1 MILCR
6 DQPLRDVIAAI
17 RAEIAAGATTIELQ
31 ALDPDGAP
39 GHYAGERLDGRIHRP
54 YRVWLDLA
62 ERLGLRMLTP
72 ATSEPSLVTIRYAVL
87 DPRARLDYAARGT
100 EETERYGAESDFARI
115 DKSEDPGF
123 LLDFADA
130 LERCG
135 LMERASPAMRILD
148 LGVNTGDELALI
160 RTLLPDLPATLVGI
174 DHSASAIAVAKQ
186 RFANDPR
193 IELHCADVN
202 DPMTVGKFD
211 LVVTISTLQSAGL
224 DDRDL
229 IRRIVQNHL
238 APGGSVIIGVP
249 NCRYVDGE
257 VEYGARMRN
266 FKQPELG
273 LVVKDIAFYRK
284 YFQQHHM
291 QVFVTGKHYLFVT
304 AIANVPT
311 E

>member
-1 MILCR
+1 VIDCR
-6 DQPLRDVIAAI
+6 DQSLRDVIAAI
-17 RAEIAAGATTIELQ
+17 RAELATSTTIELR
-31 ALDPDGAP
+31 ALDPDEAQGR
-39 GHYAGERLDGRIHRP
+39 YAGEKIDGRIHRP
-54 YRVWLDLA
+54 WRVWLDVA
-62 ERLGLRMLTP
+62 ERLGLRLLTP
-72 ATSEPSLVTIRYAVL
+72 TKSEPPYVTIRFAAL
-87 DPRARLDYAARGT
+87 DPKARLDYAARGT
-100 EETERYGAESDFARI
+100 EETERYGAESEFARV
-115 DKSEDPGF
+115 DKAEDPGF

-135 LMERASPAMRILD
+135 LVERASTSQRILD

-160 RTLLPDLPATLVGI
+160 RTLLPDLPATLVGV
-174 DHSASAIAVAKQ
+174 DHSASAIAVAKD

-193 IELHCADVN
+193 FELHCADVN
-202 DPMTVGKFD
+202 QPMSYGQFD

-266 FKQPELG
+266 FRQPELG

-304 AIANVPT
+304 AVANVPV

>member
-1 MILCR
+1 MIECCN
-6 DQPLRDVIAAI
+6 QPLREVLAAI
-17 RAEIAAGATTIELQ
+17 TGEIAAGAKTIELV

-39 GHYAGERLDGRIHRP
+39 GRYAGEVLDGLVHRP
-54 YRVWLDLA
+54 WRVWVDVG

-72 ATSEPSLVTIRYAVL
+72 TKSAPRLVTIRYAVL
-87 DPRARLDYAARGT
+87 DPKARLDYAARGT
-100 EETERYGAESDFARI
+100 EETERYGAESEFAKV

-130 LERCG
+130 LDRTG
-135 LMERASPAMRILD
+135 LAERASPSQRILD

-160 RTLLPDLPATLVGI
+160 RTLMPTLPATLVGI
-174 DHSASAIAVAKQ
+174 DHSASAIAVAKD

-202 DPMTVGKFD
+202 QPMSVGQFD

-266 FKQPELG
+266 FRQPELG

-304 AIANVPT
+304 AVANVRS

>member
-1 MILCR
+1 MIDCR
-6 DQPLRDVIAAI
+6 DQPLRDVIAAV
-17 RAEIAAGATTIELQ
+17 RAELARVPTTIEVV
-31 ALDPDGAP
+31 ALDPDGSQ
-39 GHYAGERLDGRIHRP
+39 GHYAGEVVYGRVHRS
-54 YRVWLDLA
+54 YRVWVDVA

-72 ATSEPSLVTIRYAVL
+72 RPSDPGLVVLRFAVL
-87 DPRARLDYAARGT
+87 DPTARMDYAARGT
-100 EETERYGAESDFARI
+100 EETERYGAGSDFAKI
-115 DKSEDPGF
+115 DKTEDPGF

-135 LMERASPAMRILD
+135 LAERASSSQRILD

-160 RTLLPDLPATLVGI
+160 RTLLPNVPATLVGV
-174 DHSASAIAVAKQ
+174 DHSASAIAVAKD
-186 RFANDPR
+186 RFASDPR

-202 DPMTVGKFD
+202 EPMTVGQFD
-211 LVVTISTLQSAGL
+211 LVLSISTLQSAGL

-229 IRRIVQNHL
+229 VRRIVQNHL

-266 FKQPELG
+266 FRQPELG

-304 AIANVPT
+304 AVATVRD